1 MTRLGKSFTSIIWL
15 FVAMNMIC
23 SKALA
28 ADYIIIQSTTS
39 TRNSGLLEAVLPQFT
54 QETGFQARVVSVGT
68 GQALRNA
75 RNGDGDVLLVHAKD
89 AEQEFVAQGWGVA
102 RYDVMYNDFIIA
114 GPRSDPAGIAG
125 STRAA
130 QALEKIAD
138 SQALFV
144 SRGDDSGTHRAELR
158 LWQATNIDLSAASGS
173 WYRETGSGMGATLN
187 MATSV
192 GAYVMT
198 DRATWISFANRRDLR
213 VLVEGDKTLFNQYGV
228 IAVNPARHPRVNAAG
243 AEAFVN
249 WITGPQGQS
258 AIADYNLDGQPLFYP
273 NAQR

>member
-1 MTRLGKSFTSIIWL
+1 MIKFTRIITALLVLAVALLAGRPSF
-15 FVAMNMIC
+15 
-23 SKALA
+23 A

-39 TRNSGLLEAVLPQFT
+39 TRNSGLLETILPQFT

-75 RNGDGDVLLVHAKD
+75 RNGDGDVLLVHAKE
-89 AEQEFVAQGWGVA
+89 AEQEFVAEGWGVA

-114 GPRSDPAGIAG
+114 GPKTDPAKISG
-125 STRAA
+125 STRAS
-130 QALEKIAD
+130 QALEQIAK
-138 SQALFV
+138 SQSLFV
-144 SRGDDSGTHRAELR
+144 SRGDDSGTHKAELR
-158 LWQATNIDLSAASGS
+158 LWQATNVDLTAASGS

-198 DRATWISFANRRDLR
+198 DRATWISFANRGDLR
-213 VLVEGDKTLFNQYGV
+213 VLVEGDPKMFNQYGV
-228 IAVNPARHPRVNAAG
+228 IAVNPARHPRVNSAG

-249 WITGPQGQS
+249 WITSPQGQS
-258 AIADYNLDGQPLFYP
+258 AIGAYNLNGQPLFYP

>member
-1 MTRLGKSFTSIIWL
+1 MIKFTRIMT
-15 FVAMNMIC
+15 
-23 SKALA
+23 ALLVSAVVLLAGRSAFA

-39 TRNSGLLEAVLPQFT
+39 TRNSGLLETILPQFT

-75 RNGDGDVLLVHAKD
+75 RNGDGDVLLVHAKE
-89 AEQEFVAQGWGVA
+89 AEQEFVAEGWGVA

-114 GPRSDPAGIAG
+114 GPKTDPAKISGR
-125 STRAA
+125 TQAA
-130 QALEKIAD
+130 QALEQIAK
-138 SQALFV
+138 SQSLFV
-144 SRGDDSGTHRAELR
+144 SRGDDSGTHKAELR
-158 LWQATNIDLSAASGS
+158 LWQATNVDLTAASGS

-198 DRATWISFANRRDLR
+198 DRATWISFANRGDLR
-213 VLVEGDKTLFNQYGV
+213 VLVEGDPKMFNQYGV

-249 WITGPQGQS
+249 WITSPQGQS
-258 AIADYNLDGQPLFYP
+258 AIGAYNLNGQPLFYP